1 MRPSLTP
8 SATPLLTRQA
18 LAELKRRGLA
28 RLAVSLDASTP
39 ELHDKFRGVI
49 GSWSR
54 TIEAVRWAR
63 EVGLPVQINTTVT
76 ARNRHDLENIA
87 TLLEEMDVVLWSV
100 FFLVPTGR
108 GQKEDLITADEA
120 EQVFETLH
128 SISQRVRFHIKTT
141 EGQHYRRFLLQKRAK
156 ASPRVDGDSTPARG
170 RVPSRQGVNDG
181 KGFVFISHLGD
192 VFPSGF
198 MPLYTGNVRE
208 APLAEIYR
216 ESPLMQAL
224 RDPDCLKGKCCL
236 CEYRSICGGSRARAF
251 AVTGDPFAPDPLCAY
266 EPQIPTP
273 RHDV

>member
-1 MRPSLTP
+1 
-8 SATPLLTRQA
+8 
-18 LAELKRRGLA
+18 
-28 RLAVSLDASTP
+28 VSLDASTP
-39 ELHDKFRGVI
+39 ELHDAFRGVI

-87 TLLEEMDVVLWSV
+87 ALLDQQDVVLWSV

-108 GQKEDLITADEA
+108 GQKEDLISAAEA
-120 EQVFETLH
+120 EQVFETLYT
-128 SISQRVRFHIKTT
+128 ISQRVRFHIKTT
-141 EGQHYRRFLLQKRAK
+141 EGQHYRRFLLQQRAK
-156 ASPRVDGDSTPARG
+156 AAPRASGDSTPARG
-170 RVPSRQGVNDG
+170 RVPSRLGVNDG

-198 MPLYTGNVRE
+198 MPLFTGNVRE
-208 APLAEIYR
+208 SPLSEIYR

-236 CEYRSICGGSRARAF
+236 CEYRNICGGSRARAF

-266 EPQIPTP
+266 NPEAEAVCQA
-273 RHDV
+273 